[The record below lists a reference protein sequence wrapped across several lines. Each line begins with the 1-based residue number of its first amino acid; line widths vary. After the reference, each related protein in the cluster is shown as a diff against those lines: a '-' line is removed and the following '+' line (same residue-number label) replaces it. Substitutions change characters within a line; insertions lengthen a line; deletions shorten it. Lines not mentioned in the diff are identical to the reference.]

1 MGKKGKI
8 KIIAAL
14 YNDFGVT
21 ILINKNMVTNG
32 EVTHESIVEI
42 VSKRCL
48 SCYCLGVMGLFFQC
62 IFFKKRFSAT

>member
-1 MGKKGKI
+1 
-8 KIIAAL
+8 
-14 YNDFGVT
+14 
-21 ILINKNMVTNG
+21 MVTNG

-62 IFFKKRFSAT
+62 IFLKKRFSAT